1 MILSFPNMGP
11 NVYAFK
17 TLFEQLDIDVVLPD
31 PTNREAVK
39 IGVKYSPEFVCFPFK
54 ATLGD
59 FVSAIKK
66 GADTLVMAIDCG
78 PCRFGFYHAVQE
90 RLLHD
95 MGYKSINVIPLDQ
108 ADLLEFKW
116 VKTLQELS
124 GKRDLF
130 SYSKYIKAVI
140 FFLKKAKLLSDIQTA
155 EGLFRA
161 YESNQGDTTEVF
173 NTVISKLDQANTL
186 KELRSFKNVIKED
199 FNKIDVDRTRT
210 PLRVAIFGE
219 IHISLEP
226 FVNVDI
232 RRKLGEM
239 GVEIHQNV
247 SLWDWVSHKFH
258 LNFHRKWLEHLA
270 QPYLPMDIGGEAR
283 WGRAQSGFSG
293 AVHCYPFTCMPE
305 VTARTIITNK
315 LKKMYDLPIIYFS
328 FDEHSGTEGMR
339 TRLEA
344 FVDLMESRR
353 KYKLRLENISFEDDK
368 NNFYKSNGSH
378 FFHECVKL
386 IQT

>member
-1 MILSFPNMGP
+1 MGP

-31 PTNREAVK
+31 PTNREAIKV
-39 IGVKYSPEFVCFPFK
+39 GVKYSPEFVCFPFK

-59 FVSAIKK
+59 LVSAIKK

-90 RLLHD
+90 RLLRD
-95 MGYKSINVIPLDQ
+95 MGYKNVNVIPLDQ

-116 VKTLQELS
+116 VKTLQEVS

-130 SYSKYIKAVI
+130 AYSKFVKAII

-161 YESNQGDTTEVF
+161 YERNQGNTTKVF
-173 NTVISKLDQANTL
+173 KTVIDKLDQTNTL
-186 KELRSFKNVIKED
+186 KGLRSFKNVIKED

-239 GVEIHQNV
+239 GVEIHQNM

-258 LNFHRKWLEHLA
+258 LNFHRKWLEHLS
-270 QPYLPMDIGGEAR
+270 QPYIPMDIGGEAR
-283 WGRAQSGFSG
+283 WVIGEYVSRAQTGFSG
-293 AVHCYPFTCMPE
+293 ACHVYPFTCMPE
-305 VTARTIITNK
+305 VVARTIITNK

-353 KYKLRLENISFEDDK
+353 KHKLGKENISFEVDK
-368 NNFYKSNGSH
+368 KNFYKSNGSH

>member
-186 KELRSFKNVIKED
+186 KELRSFKNVIED

-283 WGRAQSGFSG
+283 WVIGEYISRAQNGFSG

-315 LKKMYDLPIIYFS
+315 LKK
-328 FDEHSGTEGMR
+328 
-339 TRLEA
+339 
-344 FVDLMESRR
+344 
-353 KYKLRLENISFEDDK
+353 
-368 NNFYKSNGSH
+368 
-378 FFHECVKL
+378 
-386 IQT
+386 